1 MPPFRGT
8 CCVHIDM
15 NVYSRLLFYV
25 SEIKREVIVKT
36 VLMLLVSAASIA
48 QAILMSRTVNSVFEG
63 SPVRQVLILLAGVV
77 VAIAVRCLVLR
88 FNETYTKTMAASIKE
103 KLRLSILD
111 KVFQLGPGY
120 MSEKRS
126 GKVTSLILDGVESL
140 EPFFVRYIPQ
150 ILTVILSG
158 GFVFVYLARY
168 DLVSSFILL
177 ISMILCVVVPL
188 ITVPI
193 MSRSVD
199 DYWTQYSQMTS
210 QYIDAVQ
217 GMTTLK
223 TLNAEGP
230 VGKVLYKNATDFW
243 HRSIRNTGISLSNSS
258 LMIVLSVI
266 TSSLTVVVA
275 AIRSQNGAIPVAAVS
290 AFLFLAVECS
300 KPMTELNN
308 AWHAS
313 FLGISVAREMFDM
326 IAVDPPV
333 KQPKHPVRAKFEE
346 PLPTVEFQNV
356 SFSYPEREEVL
367 HQLDFTIDSG
377 SMTAIVG
384 RSGAGKSTILNLI
397 LRFYDVTSGCIQI
410 NGVELQKFDLE
421 SLRDQIA
428 VVFQDTFLF
437 CGTIK
442 DNIRMANPGATGED
456 VISAAKAAYAHDFIM
471 QLPDGYK
478 TVVGERG
485 YTLSGGERQR
495 ISIARAFLKK
505 APLLLLDEAT
515 SSVDAHSEEL
525 VQKAI
530 KELTNH
536 CTTVVIAHRLSTIY
550 DADKIIVLENGQ
562 IAEQGDHKTLM
573 DRNGIYAELIRA
585 QKEAAQ

>member
-63 SPVRQVLILLAGVV
+63 SPVRQVLILLV
-77 VAIAVRCLVLR
+77 
-88 FNETYTKTMAASIKE
+88 AASIKE

-230 VGKVLYKNATDFW
+230 MGMVLYKNATDFW
-243 HRSIRNTGISLSNSS
+243 HRSIRNTGISLTNSS

-266 TSSLTVVVA
+266 TSSLTVVIA

-397 LRFYDVTSGCIQI
+397 LRFYDVTSGCLNLILRFYDVTSGCIQI

-437 CGTIK
+437 CGTIE

-456 VISAAKAAYAHDFIM
+456 VISAAKAAYAHNFIM

-550 DADKIIVLENGQ
+550 DADKIIVLENGR

-585 QKEAAQ
+585 QKEAAR

>member
-1 MPPFRGT
+1 M
-8 CCVHIDM
+8 
-15 NVYSRLLFYV
+15 LF
-25 SEIKREVIVKT
+25 KT
-36 VLMLLVSAASIA
+36 LLMLLVSAASIT
-48 QAILMSRTVNSVFEG
+48 QAILMSKTVNEVFAG
-63 SPVRQVLILLAGVV
+63 SPLQQILILMCGVI
-77 VAIAVRCLVLR
+77 VAIMVRCLILR

-150 ILTVILSG
+150 ILTVMFSG
-158 GFVFVYLARY
+158 GFVFFYLLRY
-168 DLVSSFILL
+168 DVISSLILLVS
-177 ISMILCVVVPL
+177 MVLCVVVPL

-223 TLNAEGP
+223 TLNAEEPMGQI
-230 VGKVLYKNATDFW
+230 LYKNATDFW
-243 HRSIRNTGISLSNSS
+243 HRSIRNTGISLTNSS

-266 TSSLTVVVA
+266 TSSVTVVVA
-275 AIRSQNGAIPVAAVS
+275 AIRAQNGVIPTAAVS

-300 KPMTELNN
+300 RPMTELNN

-326 IAVDPPV
+326 IAVDPPI
-333 KQPKHPVRAKFEE
+333 KQPSDSIRANFEKQ
-346 PLPTVEFQNV
+346 LPAVEFQGV

-367 HQLDFTIDSG
+367 HHLDFTMESG
-377 SMTAIVG
+377 SLTAVVG

-397 LRFYDVTSGCIQI
+397 LRFYDATRGCIRI
-410 NGVELQKFDLE
+410 NGVEIRQFDLE
-421 SLRDQIA
+421 SLWDQIA
-428 VVFQDTFLF
+428 VVFQDSFLF
-437 CGTIK
+437 YGTIR
-442 DNIRMANPGATGED
+442 DNIRMAAPRATEEE
-456 VISAAKAAYAHDFIM
+456 VIDAAKAAYAHDFIM
-471 QLPDGYK
+471 QLPEGYN
-478 TVVGERG
+478 TIVGERG

-515 SSVDAHSEEL
+515 SSIDAHSEEL
-525 VQKAI
+525 IQSAI
-530 KELTNH
+530 KELSHN

-550 DADKIIVLENGQ
+550 DADKIIVLDNGCV
-562 IAEQGDHKTLM
+562 AEQGDHKALM
-573 DRNGIYAELIRA
+573 DQNGIYAELIRA
-585 QKEAAQ
+585 QKEAAR

>member
-1 MPPFRGT
+1 
-8 CCVHIDM
+8 M
-15 NVYSRLLFYV
+15 NVYIRLLFYV
-25 SEIKREVIVKT
+25 SEIKREVIFKT
-36 VLMLLVSAASIA
+36 LLMLLVSAASIT
-48 QAILMSRTVNSVFEG
+48 QAILMSKTVNDVFAG
-63 SPVRQVLILLAGVV
+63 SPLQQILILLCGVV
-77 VAIAVRCLVLR
+77 AAIVVRCLVLR

-150 ILTVILSG
+150 ILTVVLSG
-158 GFVFVYLARY
+158 GFVFFYLLRF
-168 DLVSSFILL
+168 DLISSLILLVSML
-177 ISMILCVVVPL
+177 LCVVVPL
-188 ITVPI
+188 VTVPI

-199 DYWTQYSQMTS
+199 DYWTQYSQMTA

-223 TLNAEGP
+223 TLNAEEP
-230 VGKVLYKNATDFW
+230 MGKILHKNATDFW
-243 HRSIRNTGISLSNSS
+243 HRSIRNTGISLTNSS

-266 TSSLTVVVA
+266 TSSLTVVIA
-275 AIRSQNGAIPVAAVS
+275 AIRAQNGVIPVAAVS

-300 KPMTELNN
+300 KPMIELNN

-313 FLGISVAREMFDM
+313 FLGISAAREMFGM
-326 IAVDPPV
+326 IAVDPPI
-333 KQPKHPVRAKFEE
+333 KQPDNLVRPNFEE
-346 PLPTVEFQNV
+346 QLPTVEFQGV

-367 HQLDFTIDSG
+367 HHLDFTIESG
-377 SMTAIVG
+377 SMTAVVG

-397 LRFYDVTSGCIQI
+397 LHFYDATRGCIRI
-410 NGVELQKFDLE
+410 NGVEICQFDLE

-437 CGTIK
+437 YGTIK
-442 DNIRMANPGATGED
+442 DNIRMANPTATEEE
-456 VISAAKAAYAHDFIM
+456 VIDAAKAAYAHDFIM
-471 QLPDGYK
+471 QLAEGYD
-478 TVVGERG
+478 TIVGERG

-515 SSVDAHSEEL
+515 SSIDAQSEEL
-525 VQKAI
+525 IQRAI
-530 KELTNH
+530 RELSHN

-550 DADKIIVLENGQ
+550 DADKIIVLENGR
-562 IAEQGDHKTLM
+562 IAEQGDHKALM

-585 QKEAAQ
+585 QKEAAR

>member
-36 VLMLLVSAASIA
+36 ILMLLVSAASIA
-48 QAILMSRTVNSVFEG
+48 QAILMSRTVNSVFAG

-158 GFVFVYLARY
+158 GFVFVYLAR
-168 DLVSSFILL
+168 L
-177 ISMILCVVVPL
+177 
-188 ITVPI
+188 PI

-223 TLNAEGP
+223 TLNAEVP
-230 VGKVLYKNATDFW
+230 MGKILYKNATDFW
-243 HRSIRNTGISLSNSS
+243 HRSIRNTGISLTNSS

-275 AIRSQNGAIPVAAVS
+275 AIRAQNGTIPVAAVS

-333 KQPKHPVRAKFEE
+333 KQPQHPVKAKFEE
-346 PLPTVEFQNV
+346 PLPTVEFQRV

-437 CGTIK
+437 CGTIE

-478 TVVGERG
+478 TLVGERG

-550 DADKIIVLENGQ
+550 DADKIIVLENGR

-585 QKEAAQ
+585 QKEAAR

>member
-230 VGKVLYKNATDFW
+230 MGMVLYKNATDFW
-243 HRSIRNTGISLSNSS
+243 HRSIRNTGISLTNSS

-367 HQLDFTIDSG
+367 HQLD
-377 SMTAIVG
+377 
-384 RSGAGKSTILNLI
+384 TILNLI

-437 CGTIK
+437 CGTIE

-456 VISAAKAAYAHDFIM
+456 VISAAKAAYAHNFIM

-550 DADKIIVLENGQ
+550 DADKIIVLENGR

>member
-230 VGKVLYKNATDFW
+230 MGMVLYKNATDFW
-243 HRSIRNTGISLSNSS
+243 HRSIRNTGISLTNSS

-275 AIRSQNGAIPVAAVS
+275 AIRSQNGAIPVAD
-290 AFLFLAVECS
+290 
-300 KPMTELNN
+300 

-437 CGTIK
+437 CGTIE

-456 VISAAKAAYAHDFIM
+456 IISAAKAAYAHDFIM